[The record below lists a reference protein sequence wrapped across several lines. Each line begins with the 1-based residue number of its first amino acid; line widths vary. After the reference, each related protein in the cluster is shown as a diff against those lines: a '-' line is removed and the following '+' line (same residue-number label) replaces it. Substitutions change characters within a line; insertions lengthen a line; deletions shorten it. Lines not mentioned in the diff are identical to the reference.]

1 MTYDE
6 ALQNAIDGEAIFI
19 VGSGF
24 STGAENSLTEEDN
37 HLWVGTRLAQEL
49 AQLTD
54 MDTDVQLDIV
64 SQEYIDIYGEKAMV
78 DYLRKHYTV
87 TNHANYYNA
96 ISRVK
101 NLRVYST
108 NYDNLIE
115 KVCNDNKVKIKGYNI
130 DTDIR
135 KVNNIMVS

>member
-64 SQEYIDIYGEKAMV
+64 SQEYIDIY
-78 DYLRKHYTV
+78 
-87 TNHANYYNA
+87 
-96 ISRVK
+96 
-101 NLRVYST
+101 
-108 NYDNLIE
+108 
-115 KVCNDNKVKIKGYNI
+115 CC
-130 DTDIR
+130 
-135 KVNNIMVS
+135 